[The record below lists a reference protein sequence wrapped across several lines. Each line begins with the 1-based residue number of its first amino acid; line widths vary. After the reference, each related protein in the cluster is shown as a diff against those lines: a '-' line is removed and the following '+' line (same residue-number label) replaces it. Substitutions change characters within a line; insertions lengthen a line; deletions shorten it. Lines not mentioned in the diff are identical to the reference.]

1 MDLLSL
7 IKGKGVMN
15 MNMEI
20 INEMVITVSMKLI
33 IFLIGLVFMWLITF
47 IVAKHVDRYIIIE
60 PIFITWIV
68 CLILIFIATISFM
81 IWI

>member
-1 MDLLSL
+1 
-7 IKGKGVMN
+7 

-47 IVAKHVDRYIIIE
+47 IVTKHIDRYIIIK

-68 CLILIFIATISFM
+68 CLILIFIATIIFM